1 MNKIVWIDLETGG
14 LNDEVINLEEPIIL
28 PNGRKIEHVSG
39 SQYYPIL
46 EIGIVI
52 TDNDLN
58 ILDTY
63 QAEIKNNKRVLDK
76 MDAWCMDQHNKTG
89 LIQKSL
95 KSEKTIEQV
104 TKEAVDFLNKHD
116 LPKRVPMAGSSI
128 HFDHE
133 FIRQQMPELN
143 SKFSH
148 QHIDVTSLYKLYQT
162 KYPEVTKTITE
173 MRKQTTHLVID
184 DIKDSIKIAK
194 MYSDLMPKY
203 TVEDLL
209 QNKMNNKR
217 KPN

>member
-95 KSEKTIEQV
+95 KSEKTIEQSPSPS
-104 TKEAVDFLNKHD
+104 KKAISRESASRDI
-116 LPKRVPMAGSSI
+116 SSFAAETVI
-128 HFDHE
+128 LS
-133 FIRQQMPELN
+133 IT
-143 SKFSH
+143 
-148 QHIDVTSLYKLYQT
+148 ICKL
-162 KYPEVTKTITE
+162 V
-173 MRKQTTHLVID
+173 LF
-184 DIKDSIKIAK
+184 
-194 MYSDLMPKY
+194 
-203 TVEDLL
+203 
-209 QNKMNNKR
+209 
-217 KPN
+217 